1 MNAVDAL
8 LTHLTSADCFDL
20 EHPRYLGAPTFDAHK
35 PGFFYSLH
43 RRHENLAERTSASGV
58 IVMAEH
64 SGTHIDALC
73 HQAYG
78 MEMYGGVR
86 VTPENQTFRGFTE
99 LAIDG
104 VAPLMTRGVLLDLAG
119 ATGAAMLD
127 EGTVVSAT
135 DLEAAAERQDTNIR
149 RGDTVLLR
157 TGNALRWQDPESYE
171 RGPGIGS
178 DAARWLAQRG
188 VHSVG
193 ADNVALDV
201 VDQADDE
208 LGHLPAHT
216 ILTVQNGIFIIENL
230 NLEELAA
237 AQAYEFAFVCLPLK
251 MRGATGSPVRPIALV
266 PRKP

>member
-8 LTHLTSADCFDL
+8 LAQLGSADCFDL

-43 RRHENLAERTSASGV
+43 RRHEDVDERTSASGV

-78 MEMYGGVR
+78 MEMYGGVK
-86 VTPENQTFRGFTE
+86 VTPDNQTFRGFTQ

-104 VAPLMTRGVLLDLAG
+104 VEPVITRGVLLDLPRVG
-119 ATGAAMLD
+119 GTTLLD
-127 EGTVVSAT
+127 EGTIVSDA
-135 DLEAAAERQDTNIR
+135 DLESAADQQGVDIR
-149 RGDTVLLR
+149 PGDTILIR
-157 TGNALRWQDPESYE
+157 TGNALRWEHPESYE
-171 RGPGIGS
+171 RGPGLGRS
-178 DAARWLAQRG
+178 AAEWLADRG

-201 VDQADDE
+201 VDHADNE

-216 ILTVQNGIFIIENL
+216 VLTVRNGIFIIENL
-230 NLEELAA
+230 NLEDLASAA
-237 AQAYEFAFVCLPLK
+237 AHEFVFVCLPLK

-266 PRKP
+266 PRDA

>member
-1 MNAVDAL
+1 TVNPVDAL
-8 LTHLTSADCFDL
+8 LTQMSNAVCFDL

-43 RRHENLAERTSASGV
+43 RRHEDVDERTSASGV

-78 MEMYGGVR
+78 MEMFGGVK
-86 VTPENQTFRGFTE
+86 VTPDNQTFRGFTE

-104 VAPLMTRGVLLDLAG
+104 VEPVITRGVLLDLPGGGSA
-119 ATGAAMLD
+119 LE
-127 EGTVVSAT
+127 EGTVVSDT
-135 DLEAAAERQDTNIR
+135 DLAAAAERQGTAIR
-149 RGDTVLLR
+149 PGDTVLIR
-157 TGNALRWQDPESYE
+157 TGNALRWQHPESYE

-178 DAARWLAQRG
+178 SAAQWLADTG

-201 VDQADDE
+201 VGHKDDE

-216 ILTVQNGIFIIENL
+216 ILTVRNGIFIIENL
-230 NLEELAA
+230 NLEALAA
-237 AQAYEFAFVCLPLK
+237 ENAHEFVFVCLPLK

-266 PRKP
+266 PRVD